1 MSYRLRPAAAEEAAL
16 IQKIIR
22 QAKINPTGLDW
33 RRFILAVDAE
43 GRVAGCGQLKPHG
56 DAVELA
62 SIAVLPEF
70 QGQGIARLLIE
81 HLIQAHPGDLYL
93 MCRPVL
99 QPFYEKFGFH
109 TADESELPA
118 YFRRIAAI
126 FNRLRRI
133 VKNAPGPLIMKR
145 TKN

>member
-16 IQKIIR
+16 IHKIIR

-56 DAVELA
+56 DDVELA

-99 QPFYEKFGFH
+99 QSFYEKFGFQVVG
-109 TADESELPA
+109 ENELPA

-145 TKN
+145 AKN